1 MRLRSSLNTWSS
13 GHRRRTARWRS
24 ALPVR
29 AGVFAALL
37 ALAGARVAS
46 AEETVE
52 RFATHLTVVDHPQ
65 QKTTVV
71 EVTFTRTPAYF
82 ARLSDEKR
90 RLVIDV
96 MDADVRGVKD
106 TFARETGI
114 VKSVLTQAYGSGSGK
129 TTRFL
134 ITLNAPGQAAISV
147 EDQRL
152 VIRLE
157 PADARDVQPLALVDG
172 KPIELPATGQGAVSG
187 VAPVPSA
194 PSVVPAGSPAA
205 TPAAGASAA
214 PAPAPAP
221 VAAPAGGRSG
231 SASKDDPKRA
241 AVGSAQVY
249 KVGFERR
256 DNSDWIEIKLGG
268 YSSYEE
274 EHPVAG
280 QTRLVILGASLAPD
294 LPPTLDVSAFGGSV
308 KSVSTS
314 FDAQRHAVV
323 VDVESRGKGL
333 RSVVSEQEGQLT
345 WSFFEPGAAPSS
357 MTGVASDGGVA
368 RRSRT
373 LHVDQSLSVG
383 IPTIDAGSDGVKP
396 EPSAEQRAEQGAVEE
411 AAGFAG
417 NMLGQ
422 TNGYTGRRMDVD
434 LKDADVH
441 NVLRFLADVGQVNIV
456 TADNVSGSV
465 TIKMRNVPWDQALD
479 VVLQSK
485 NLGMV
490 RGGNIIRVAPLP
502 QLEKEREMAIA
513 RRRQELQLAPL
524 ETRLI
529 PVSYATAEDLQVRAR
544 DVLSG
549 RGSVAVDARTN
560 VLIARDVA
568 GTLDQVEELVRSLDT
583 QTPQVL
589 VEARI
594 VEANSSYSRAIGIQ
608 WGGDASFSA
617 ATANPTGLAFPSSI
631 GLAGAASDNGTPTAG
646 LSPFQA
652 SVANPNFAVNL
663 PATIGTGAGGGIGL
677 TLGSVNGNFNLNL
690 RLSAAESSGQ
700 VRILSSPRIL
710 TLDNHEARIS
720 QGTLIP
726 FSQVSAQG
734 VQTTFQEAKLQL
746 LVQPHVTA
754 DGSVSMHV
762 KINRD
767 EPDFNQTSARGDP
780 TILKR
785 EAETDLLVMDG
796 HTAVIGGI
804 YTRNTGR
811 NVDQVP
817 FFGDIPLIGLLF
829 QRRSSQDR
837 RGELLIFLTPRIV
850 NRAQALGR

>member
-1 MRLRSSLNTWSS
+1 VD
-13 GHRRRTARWRS
+13 RRRSARWGS
-24 ALPVR
+24 ALSVR
-29 AGVFAALL
+29 ASVFGALL
-37 ALAGARVAS
+37 AFAGASVGIAG
-46 AEETVE
+46 AEETAE
-52 RFATHLTVVDHPQ
+52 RFATRLTVVDHPQ
-65 QKTTVV
+65 QKSTVV
-71 EVTFTRTPAYF
+71 EITFTRTPAYF

-106 TFARETGI
+106 TLSRETGI
-114 VKSVLTQAYGSGSGK
+114 VKSVLTQAYGSGTGK

-147 EDQRL
+147 DGQRL

-157 PADARDVQPLALVDG
+157 PADERDSKPLALVDG
-172 KPIELPATGQGAVSG
+172 KPVPLPGAPEGSAAAALAT
-187 VAPVPSA
+187 P
-194 PSVVPAGSPAA
+194 PAA
-205 TPAAGASAA
+205 TAAAAPANAAASAA
-214 PAPAPAP
+214 APPA
-221 VAAPAGGRSG
+221 AAPTDAAGKRS
-231 SASKDDPKRA
+231 SNA
-241 AVGSAQVY
+241 AAPGSAQVY
-249 KVGFERR
+249 KIDFERR
-256 DNSDWIEIKLGG
+256 DNSDWVKVKVGG

-274 EHPVAG
+274 QRPAAG
-280 QTRLVILGASLAPD
+280 QSRLVIIGATLAAG
-294 LPPTLDVSAFGGSV
+294 LTEALDVRAFGGSV
-308 KSVSTS
+308 KSVSAS

-323 VDVESRGKGL
+323 IDAETTGSSL
-333 RSVVSEQEGQLT
+333 RSLVSEQEGQLT
-345 WSFFEPGAAPSS
+345 WSFFEPGVVPSS
-357 MTGVASDGGVA
+357 MTGIASDGGAA
-368 RRSRT
+368 RKART
-373 LHVDQSLSVG
+373 LHVDESLSRG

-396 EPSAEQRAEQGAVEE
+396 ELSAEQSSEE

-422 TNGYTGRRMDVD
+422 VNGYTGRRMDVD

-485 NLGMV
+485 GLGMV

-594 VEANSSYSRAIGIQ
+594 IEATSTYTRQIGVQ

-617 ATANPTGLAFPSSI
+617 STANPTGLAFPSAI
-631 GLAGAASDNGTPTAG
+631 GLAGAATDNATPTAG

-652 SVANPNFAVNL
+652 QVANPNFAVNL
-663 PATIGTGAGGGIGL
+663 PAVIGTGSGGGIGL
-677 TLGSVNGNFNLNL
+677 TLGSINNNFNLNL
-690 RLSAAESSGQ
+690 RLSAAETSGQ

-811 NVDQVP
+811 DVAQVP

-829 QRRSSQDR
+829 QRRSSNDR

-850 NRAQALGR
+850 NRAEALGR